1 MLLLIRIQNIIVLC
15 YSNSNSEY
23 YSVMLDACK
32 YYIEKYS
39 LKIHNHIN
47 NVNQDYNLQNEIE
60 NDFRFLKSAKM
71 IEIKERIK
79 PLDEIE
85 KFLIIQNNQNIM
97 NGMNNMNEFE
107 FDGLKTSP
115 VSRKMSIKE
124 NNDIKEY
131 NNIPIPQKEEKVLMF
146 A

>member
-1 MLLLIRIQNIIVLC
+1 
-15 YSNSNSEY
+15 
-23 YSVMLDACK
+23 
-32 YYIEKYS
+32 
-39 LKIHNHIN
+39 
-47 NVNQDYNLQNEIE
+47 
-60 NDFRFLKSAKM
+60 M